1 MGNSR
6 SRVAPIRTLRII
18 DSQTHVRLRNQH
30 EMYHLR
36 VKLQNIQAKHNE
48 ELARLAS
55 QQHNVRMKLYQ
66 LQRENGQRQ
75 LFKKSGKS
83 M

>member
-6 SRVAPIRTLRII
+6 SRVSPIRPLRVI

-30 EMYHLR
+30 ELFQLR
-36 VKLQNIQAKHNE
+36 VKLRNIQAKHNE
-48 ELARLAS
+48 ELSRLAF
-55 QQHNVRMKLYQ
+55 QQRNAKMVLYQ
-66 LQRENGQRQ
+66 LQHESGQRQ
-75 LFKKSGKS
+75 LFKKS